1 MKVNRTIIFAL
12 CVIAA
17 VLAGCNKAAT
27 AQENKG
33 GKQVDETQSVEFYL
47 KNFSK
52 RLLAEAECRKNPEL
66 ASTQKCINARKAANA
81 VSRELGMP
89 LEYPE
94 AEDNGQ

>member
-1 MKVNRTIIFAL
+1 MKVNRTIFAL

-33 GKQVDETQSVEFYL
+33 GQQVDETQSVEFYR

-81 VSRELGMP
+81 VSRKLGMP

-94 AEDNGQ
+94 VEENGQ